1 MRASCSPD
9 SISKRRR
16 RITSSYVDSPKKNA
30 TYKRAFLFLK
40 AQNTVLNSIS
50 EMVNKYS
57 MYAPASEKTTLME
70 MDEWI
75 NQINQSKIKDVNQ
88 ISSEVLTKV
97 QQKLQQPDISSALE
111 KIETMLLTSAL
122 SFMRFSS
129 LFFTNQQQQQ
139 QTQNDSFLTQKVP
152 KQNSKLIS
160 KDSSSTPL
168 VVCRICDELV
178 PLDLF
183 EEHTQSCLAAYK
195 TEAHLTKADNDIK
208 AKIMD
213 IKGKF
218 LDVHWPENRE
228 LLITKSLPML
238 HLVFLLD
245 RALNVQADLLDAVDE
260 LEQIQQMIWNLPD
273 NIEFSAF
280 ISQSIELVKEKQ
292 RHSYA
297 LTNAARV
304 LQQTRISGSS
314 SAPTLT
320 NASIRDFNFLKR
332 ISAGAYA
339 RVFLA
344 QKKKTGD
351 LYAIKV
357 LRRDEVQQ
365 KNQMKRVL
373 AEKNILLQFCNQY
386 IVKFYYSIIGR
397 HNLYLVMEYL
407 PGGDLYS
414 LLQNVGC
421 LDEESAK
428 IYAIQI
434 ILALRYL
441 HMSGIIHRDLKPDN
455 ILIAA
460 DGKLK
465 LTDFGLSHIGVVDR
479 QSTTG
484 NQTVSVQDPSLNVA
498 ASLVG
503 TPDYIA
509 PEIIL
514 NLPHTFTADYWSLGV
529 IIYELLAGEPPF
541 HGETETQ
548 THTNILKGKID
559 FTDMDISDEAIDFI
573 KSLLKINP
581 KERLGANNFED
592 ILNHPWI
599 KDINI
604 EEEEPPFMPK
614 LVSAED
620 TGYFE
625 QRYTFNKEDDDDI
638 LNDIKESTDF
648 VCDEGIRSFSSMA
661 VNQLGQ
667 TNEEVVKK
675 YEYLMSPKSES
686 KSQNHYFSTPVKSS
700 PLVERVD
707 SPNIGSPFKSVKQRM
722 ALERRK
728 SHMSPRIDI
737 FEYSDDFLLL
747 FIISIFF
754 FVLFIC

>member
-1 MRASCSPD
+1 MRASPSPD

-30 TYKRAFLFLK
+30 IYKRAFLFLK

-50 EMVNKYS
+50 EMVKKYS
-57 MYAPASEKTTLME
+57 MYAPEQEKTALMD
-70 MDEWI
+70 MSEWI
-75 NQINQSKIKDVNQ
+75 EQIIQSKIKDINQ
-88 ISSEVLTKV
+88 ISSEVLSKV
-97 QQKLQQPDISSALE
+97 QQKLQETDISSTLE

-129 LFFTNQQQQQ
+129 LFFTNQKIMK
-139 QTQNDSFLTQKVP
+139 QTKKNDSFLTKNIQKE
-152 KQNSKLIS
+152 NSKLIS
-160 KDSSSTPL
+160 KGDSSTPL

-195 TEAHLTKADNDIK
+195 TEAHLTKADNAIK
-208 AKIMD
+208 LQITEVKS
-213 IKGKF
+213 KF

-228 LLITKSLPML
+228 ILITKSLPML

-245 RALNVQADLLDAVDE
+245 RALNVQADLLEAVDE
-260 LEQIQQMIWNLPD
+260 LEEIQQMIWNLPD
-273 NIEFSAF
+273 RVEFAAF
-280 ISQSIELVKEKQ
+280 ISKSIELVKEKQ

-314 SAPTLT
+314 SAPTLM
-320 NASIRDFNFLKR
+320 NASIRDFTFLKR

-373 AEKNILLQFCNQY
+373 AEKDILLQFCNPY

-421 LDEESAK
+421 LDEESTK

-441 HMSGIIHRDLKPDN
+441 HQSGIIHRDLKPDN
-455 ILIAA
+455 ILIGA

-465 LTDFGLSHIGVVDR
+465 LTDFGLSHLGVVDR

-484 NQTVSVQDPSLNVA
+484 NQSVSVQDPSLNVA

-529 IIYELLAGEPPF
+529 IIYELLNGEPPF
-541 HGETETQ
+541 HGETETE

-559 FTDMDISDEAIDFI
+559 FTDMEISDEAIDFI

-581 KERLGANNFED
+581 KERLGANKFED

-599 KDINI
+599 KGINI

-614 LVSAED
+614 LVSAQD

-625 QRYTFNKEDDDDI
+625 QRYTFNKDDDDDI
-638 LNDIKESTDF
+638 LIDIKESSDF
-648 VCDEGIRSFSSMA
+648 ICDEGMRSFSSIA

-675 YEYLMSPKSES
+675 YEHLMSPRSES
-686 KSQNHYFSTPVKSS
+686 TAQNHYFSTPVKSS

-707 SPNIGSPFKSVKQRM
+707 SPNIGSPFKNVKQRM

-728 SHMSPRIDI
+728 SHMSPRMDLL
-737 FEYSDDFLLL
+737 EYSDDEF
-747 FIISIFF
+747 
-754 FVLFIC
+754 